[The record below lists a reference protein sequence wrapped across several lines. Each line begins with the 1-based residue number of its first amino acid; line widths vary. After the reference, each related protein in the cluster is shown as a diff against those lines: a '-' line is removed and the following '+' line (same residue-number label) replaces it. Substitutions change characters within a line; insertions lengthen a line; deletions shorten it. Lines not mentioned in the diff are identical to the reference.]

1 MNSPEKPSHGL
12 ELVPGGASGASP
24 EAISRELQELSPD
37 ALETIASDA
46 PLVPPRE
53 PLGARLASY
62 FGRHQLLLFV
72 ASFFAL
78 WAIVAAPFNLSDP
91 QIQLGARAPRDIV
104 APQNAYV
111 PDRAETERRR
121 NNAAA
126 LVTPAYAPNPGALA
140 QALAELPAFVDEARQ
155 SAALSRRERLR
166 RRTEALAQSAN
177 VDERPKARVD
187 ESVPR
192 AQTPIPLETVFAR
205 RAGWTPSSATLIALE
220 NLPAA
225 RWKTLEAR
233 AETAIRAAY
242 LGGRVRSDVRADF
255 VALRP
260 ILRGALEKPIPDALS
275 PAEIETALAL
285 SMRAAQFPN
294 VVINERATEAAR
306 REARASVLPVFSRV
320 EANTPLVRE
329 GERIS
334 AATWSQ
340 LQALGLVTPRFRPFE
355 ALAYGAL
362 CLMLVSGAAAY
373 LGHSRRDVLERPAAL
388 WLVAVIPVLFLALF
402 RVILRVPHAD
412 FLMVPLAATAAM
424 LITVLLDTRI
434 GLPAGFVVAALC
446 ALMGR
451 AEAALFL
458 AATLSAWIG
467 ALSVA
472 RLSSRFALARS
483 LVIMAATNATLA
495 GSIATLGEARPDAL
509 LSSMMWSGAAG
520 VGSVVAMAGLAIFLE
535 RPFGIT
541 SHLRLLELLSPDE
554 LVIRRMQVEAP
565 GTYTH
570 SLMVATLAE
579 AAAKNV
585 GADSLLCRVA
595 GLYHDIGKLRR
606 PHCFIENQ
614 SGENIHDRLSPAL
627 SALLIKAHVKDGLEL
642 GRAIRLPAPVM
653 EIVASHH
660 GTGVL
665 AYFVHRARQLAQQN
679 GEDPALVDESTFR
692 YSGPRPRT
700 KEAAIVMLADGVEA
714 SARSLGSVSPEALE
728 AHIASIVTARLN
740 EGELSECDLSL
751 REIRAVQDALLATL
765 RGAMHGR
772 IAYPDPAA
780 LEREGEDNWVAET
793 LGAASVARRDER
805 KGTSTPKRR
814 ATDSPRRAACRSCTR
829 RGAARVAQR
838 PQRSTFQAAFQAQNL
853 CDSEKPPDA
862 PTKDL
867 NSNG

>member
-1 MNSPEKPSHGL
+1 MNSPEKPSHNL
-12 ELVPGGASGASP
+12 ELVPGGASASP

-91 QIQLGARAPRDIV
+91 QIRLGERAPHDIV
-104 APQNAYV
+104 APQNAFI
-111 PDRAETERRR
+111 PDRAETARRR
-121 NNAAA
+121 DGASA

-140 QALAELPAFVDEARQ
+140 QALAELPLLIEVARQ
-155 SAALSRRERLR
+155 SAAPTRRERALR
-166 RRTEALAQSAN
+166 QKVASTNNATAAN
-177 VDERPKARVD
+177 GRNGFVDEAVSRLKPPVSL
-187 ESVPR
+187 ENIF
-192 AQTPIPLETVFAR
+192 AQ
-205 RAGWTPSSATLIALE
+205 RAGWKPSSSTLAALE
-220 NLPAA
+220 TLPRA
-225 RWKTLEAR
+225 RWKTLELR
-233 AETAIRAAY
+233 ADSAIRAAY
-242 LGGRVRSDVRADF
+242 LRGRVRSDVRSDL

-260 ILRGALEKPIPDALS
+260 ILRAELEKPIPNSLS
-275 PAEIETALAL
+275 EPEIEAALNISA
-285 SMRAAQFPN
+285 RAAHFPN

-306 REARASVLPVFSRV
+306 REARAGVLPVFSRV

-334 AATWSQ
+334 LANWEQ
-340 LQALGLVTPRFRPFE
+340 LQSLGLVTSRFRPLE

-373 LGHSRRDVLERPAAL
+373 LGRARRDVLERPAAL
-388 WLVAVIPVLFLALF
+388 WLVAVIPVVFLALF

-424 LITVLLDTRI
+424 LVTVLLDTRI

-472 RLSSRFALARS
+472 RLASRFALARS

-495 GSIATLGEARPDAL
+495 GAVATLHEARPDAL

-570 SLMVATLAE
+570 SLMVATLAD
-579 AAAKNV
+579 AAAKSV

-614 SGENIHDRLSPAL
+614 NGDNIHDRLSPAL

-642 GRAIRLPAPVM
+642 GRAIRLPAPVL

-679 GEDPALVDESTFR
+679 GEDPNSIDEAPFR
-692 YSGPRPRT
+692 YLGPRPRT

-714 SARSLGSVSPEALE
+714 SARSLGNVSPDALE
-728 AHIASIVTARLN
+728 THIASIVAARLS
-740 EGELSECDLSL
+740 EGELSDCDLSL

-772 IAYPDPAA
+772 IAYPDSAA
-780 LEREGEDNWVAET
+780 LEGDVEDNWVAET
-793 LGAASVARRDER
+793 LGSARRDD
-805 KGTSTPKRR
+805 KKTAPTPRRR
-814 ATDSPRRAACRSCTR
+814 ATDDPSSEPNPDSTTEAKPIPKGRKGRR
-829 RGAARVAQR
+829 
-838 PQRSTFQAAFQAQNL
+838 FKAAFNAQNL
-853 CDSEKPPDA
+853 CPKGDA
-862 PTKDL
+862 PATPTD
-867 NSNG
+867 NSSNG